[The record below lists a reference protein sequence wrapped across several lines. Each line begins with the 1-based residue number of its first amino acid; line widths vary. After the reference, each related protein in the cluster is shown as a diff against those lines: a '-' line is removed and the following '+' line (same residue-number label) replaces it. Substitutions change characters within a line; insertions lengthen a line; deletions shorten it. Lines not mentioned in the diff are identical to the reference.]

1 MGAMEIVLLI
11 VGGII
16 FVLSFI
22 LPAKKEE
29 MSKEVKDAAMDEIKT
44 MIEDEM
50 SGAKS
55 RIEDIVD
62 ETVTYSI
69 EKTERALERVSNEKI
84 MAVNEYS
91 DTVLEEINKS
101 HKEVMFLYD
110 MLNDKQQNLQETVTA
125 ATQTA
130 QAVKRSVME
139 VKEEGNGTAFDELK
153 IPVVR
158 VVPSNIDVEAQMDR
172 EDLQSGYVDDVAAIV
187 EEVKAEELRIPQTKE
202 KKTKTVKTERKT
214 PAKSPDISFMPS
226 GSKAGKNN
234 NERILELHSMG
245 KSNVAIAKELGLGIG
260 EVKLVIDLFEGM

>member
-1 MGAMEIVLLI
+1 MEIVLLI
-11 VGGII
+11 IGGII

-29 MSKEVKDAAMDEIKT
+29 MSKEAKEAAMDEIKT

-50 SGAKS
+50 SGAKN

-91 DTVLEEINKS
+91 DTVLEEIGKS
-101 HKEVMFLYD
+101 HKEVLFLYD
-110 MLNDKQQNLQETVTA
+110 MLNDKQQNLQETVTI

-130 QAVKRSVME
+130 KAVKQTVLATQA
-139 VKEEGNGTAFDELK
+139 EEAKQPEFDSLK

-158 VVPSNIDVEAQMDR
+158 VIPAMPEEELPVELTSEVNDV
-172 EDLQSGYVDDVAAIV
+172 VAIV
-187 EEVKAEELRIPQTKE
+187 EDVKLEERKSKTSKTKE
-202 KKTKTVKTERKT
+202 KKTDKKV
-214 PAKSPDISFMPS
+214 PSKSPDISFMPS

-234 NERILELHSMG
+234 NERILELHAKG

>member
-1 MGAMEIVLLI
+1 MGVMEIVLLLI
-11 VGGII
+11 GGVI
-16 FVLSFI
+16 FVLSFVI
-22 LPAKKEE
+22 PAKREE
-29 MSKEVKDAAMDEIKT
+29 LSKEAKEAAMDEIKG

-50 SGAKS
+50 NGAKS

-84 MAVNEYS
+84 MAVNDYS
-91 DTVLEEINKS
+91 DTVLEEINKN

-110 MLNDKQQNLQETVTA
+110 MLNDKQQNLKETVSA

-130 QAVKRSVME
+130 KAVERTVMAAVEDKTEEIFETLAQSELFETVTEPE
-139 VKEEGNGTAFDELK
+139 VEV
-153 IPVVR
+153 PVFATQVK
-158 VVPSNIDVEAQMDR
+158 PKASKA
-172 EDLQSGYVDDVAAIV
+172 
-187 EEVKAEELRIPQTKE
+187 VKAEK
-202 KKTKTVKTERKT
+202 KT
-214 PAKSPDISFMPS
+214 PAKSPDISFIPT

-234 NERILELHSMG
+234 NERILELHSQG

>member
-1 MGAMEIVLLI
+1 MGAMEIVLLVI
-11 VGGII
+11 GGII
-16 FVLSFI
+16 FALSFI

-29 MSKEVKDAAMDEIKT
+29 MSKEAKDAAMDEIKT

-84 MAVNEYS
+84 MAVNDYS

-110 MLNDKQQNLQETVTA
+110 MLNDKHQNLQETVTA

-130 QAVKRSVME
+130 KAVEKTVLAAQ
-139 VKEEGNGTAFDELK
+139 EEESKHSSFEALK
-153 IPVVR
+153 VPVVR
-158 VVPSNIDVEAQMDR
+158 VVPQVEEEETSSQETESIADI
-172 EDLQSGYVDDVAAIV
+172 AALV
-187 EEVKAEELRIPQTKE
+187 EEVKQEE
-202 KKTKTVKTERKT
+202 KKPVKVKTNKGERKT
-214 PAKSPDISFMPS
+214 PAKSPDISFIPS
-226 GSKAGKNN
+226 TSKAGKNN
-234 NERILELHSMG
+234 NERILELHAKG

>member
-1 MGAMEIVLLI
+1 MGAMEIVLLLI
-11 VGGII
+11 GGII
-16 FVLSFI
+16 FVLSFVI
-22 LPAKKEE
+22 PAKKEE
-29 MSKEVKDAAMDEIKT
+29 MSKEAKKAAIDEIKT

-50 SGAKS
+50 SDAKG

-91 DTVLEEINKS
+91 DTVLEEIGKS
-101 HKEVMFLYD
+101 HKEVLFLYD

-130 QAVKRSVME
+130 KAVEQTVLAAQYKQP
-139 VKEEGNGTAFDELK
+139 EEPEFDVLK
-153 IPVVR
+153 VPVVK
-158 VVPSNIDVEAQMDR
+158 VISSVAEEESNQQDPSYISDVE
-172 EDLQSGYVDDVAAIV
+172 AIV
-187 EEVKAEELRIPQTKE
+187 EEVRQEEKAKPAKKKEIKGE
-202 KKTKTVKTERKT
+202 KKNPV
-214 PAKSPDISFMPS
+214 KSPDISFMPS
-226 GSKAGKNN
+226 SSKAGKNN
-234 NERILELHSMG
+234 NERILELHAKG

>member
-1 MGAMEIVLLI
+1 MGVMEIVLLLI
-11 VGGII
+11 GGVI
-16 FVLSFI
+16 FVLSFVI
-22 LPAKKEE
+22 PAKREE
-29 MSKEVKDAAMDEIKT
+29 LSKEAKEAAMDEIKG

-50 SGAKS
+50 NGAKS

-84 MAVNEYS
+84 MAVNDYS
-91 DTVLEEINKS
+91 DTVLEEINKN

-110 MLNDKQQNLQETVTA
+110 MLNDKQQNLKETVSA

-130 QAVKRSVME
+130 KAVERTVMAAVEDKTEEIFETLAQSELFETVTEPEIE
-139 VKEEGNGTAFDELK
+139 V
-153 IPVVR
+153 PVFATQVK
-158 VVPSNIDVEAQMDR
+158 PKASKA
-172 EDLQSGYVDDVAAIV
+172 
-187 EEVKAEELRIPQTKE
+187 VKAEK
-202 KKTKTVKTERKT
+202 KT
-214 PAKSPDISFMPS
+214 PAKSPDISFIPT

-234 NERILELHSMG
+234 NERILELHSQG